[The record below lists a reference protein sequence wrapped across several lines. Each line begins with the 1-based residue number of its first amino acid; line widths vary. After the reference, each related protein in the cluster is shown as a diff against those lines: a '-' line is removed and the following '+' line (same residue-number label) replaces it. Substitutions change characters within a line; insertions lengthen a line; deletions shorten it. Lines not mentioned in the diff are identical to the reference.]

1 MRFFYIY
8 IKRNFIDKY
17 FQKTIWVLNNFLRM
31 ECYRKLCN
39 KLYWKKLK
47 PGTVPYTTRCWLIIV
62 TALSMIWLAFF
73 FDPLDPD
80 YSKSVSRLIL
90 LCSKIFKRIEKS
102 VEYFSQGQG
111 KIASQNYYFKT
122 RLSLGL
128 EGTFLWNTHKTYLK
142 TSAILI

>member
-1 MRFFYIY
+1 MKFFYIY
-8 IKRNFIDKY
+8 IKRTFINKY
-17 FQKTIWVLNNFLRM
+17 LQKTVWVFNNFLRM

-39 KLYWKKLK
+39 NLYWKKLK
-47 PGTVPYTTRCWLIIV
+47 PGTLPYSTRCWLIIV

-90 LCSKIFKRIEKS
+90 LFSNIYKRIETS
-102 VEYFSQGQG
+102 IEYLTHGQE
-111 KIASQNYYFKT
+111 KIFRQNYYLKT

-128 EGTFLWNTHKTYLK
+128 GGTYLWNTHKTYLK